1 MAVNSFREDERLE
14 GIGKVQTLKRLFSY
28 MLTYKLQIFGVLICM
43 LITVGISLI
52 NPLMIEAAIDVY
64 IAGRDM
70 RGLARLA
77 ALAAV
82 LNLIFI
88 VMVKVRMYVM
98 AKISN
103 QILLD
108 IRQELYEHIQTLSF
122 SFFDSRPTGKILAR
136 IIGDVNSLKN
146 VLVNAVTTL
155 IPDFITICGV
165 VLIMVVK
172 DWRLAL
178 ASLSSIP
185 LMAAAI
191 WLIQKYSHESW
202 QIFRKKGSNLN
213 AYVHEGIAGMNVVQ
227 SFHAQEETQD
237 IFAGLVK
244 EHEQAFIRS
253 ARVADL
259 FGSSVDF
266 CWGIGAMILY
276 WVGIQMIGAEYVS
289 VGLLVAFGTYI
300 NMFWNPVMN
309 LSNFYN
315 QVITNL
321 TAAERIF
328 DILDTEPDIYDSE
341 KVQELP
347 ELKGRVEFEKVSF
360 TYDEG
365 TPAET
370 KVLENVSF
378 QIEPGETIALVGP
391 TGAGKTTIVNLISRF
406 YEIQQGRILVDGYD
420 IRHVSLESLR
430 RQMGVMTQENF
441 IFQGTVRENILYGNM
456 DATEEELVAAA
467 KAVNAHEFILKMEQG
482 YDTVLKERGAG
493 LSIGQRQLI
502 AFARTMVSMPKIL
515 ILDEATSS
523 IDTHTE
529 LLVQQ
534 GIEALLKGRTSFVIA
549 HRLSTIQKADRIF
562 VIDQGGILEQGSPA
576 ELMKKQGHYYQLYMA
591 QFKGIEK
598 SGGSAA

>member
-14 GIGKVQTLKRLFSY
+14 GIGKAETLKRLFSY
-28 MLTYKLQIFGVLICM
+28 MIRYKLQIFGVVICM
-43 LITVGISLI
+43 MITVGISLI

-70 RGLARLA
+70 NGLAKLAVFAA
-77 ALAAV
+77 ALNIV
-82 LNLIFI
+82 FI
-88 VMVKVRMYVM
+88 IMVKIRMYVM

-155 IPDFITICGV
+155 LPDFITICGV
-165 VLIMVVK
+165 VVIMVVK

-185 LMAAAI
+185 LMAASI
-191 WLIQKYSHESW
+191 WLIQKYTHESW

-244 EHEQAFIRS
+244 EHEQAFVRS

-328 DILDTEPDIYDSE
+328 DILDTEPDIFDSE
-341 KVQELP
+341 KVRELP
-347 ELKGRVEFEKVSF
+347 EVEGRVEFENVSF

-378 QIEPGETIALVGP
+378 LIEPGETIALVGP
-391 TGAGKTTIVNLISRF
+391 TGAGKTTVVNLISRF
-406 YEIQQGRILVDGYD
+406 YEIQNGRILVDGQD

-467 KAVNAHEFILKMEQG
+467 KAVNAHEFIQKMEHG

-576 ELMKKQGHYYQLYMA
+576 ELMEKKGHYYQLYMA
-591 QFKGIEK
+591 QFKGI
-598 SGGSAA
+598 A